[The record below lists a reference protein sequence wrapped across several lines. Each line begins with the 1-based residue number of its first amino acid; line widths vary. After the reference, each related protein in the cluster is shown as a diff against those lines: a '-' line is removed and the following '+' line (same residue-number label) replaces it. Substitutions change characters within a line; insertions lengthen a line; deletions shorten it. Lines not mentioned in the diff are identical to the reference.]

1 MQINIKDILEV
12 ASLHDSQR
20 PRGHQCIVARQ
31 AAPEVSTLNQRVT
44 FICYQSPERDG
55 LITAVKSIGSLF
67 ICEYSE
73 YFHSVSHHVSREEL
87 KQYDFPLDSPM
98 TGTPC

>member
-20 PRGHQCIVARQ
+20 PRGHRCIVARQ

-55 LITAVKSIGSLF
+55 LITAVKSI
-67 ICEYSE
+67 IHYS
-73 YFHSVSHHVSREEL
+73 SVSTVSTSIVFL
-87 KQYDFPLDSPM
+87 TMSPERS
-98 TGTPC
+98 